1 MRLGLDD
8 QYDRSVLQS
17 TISVL
22 QSTTSEAV
30 LTWKETDDIAEAESA
45 AGPVVQRPKMNATV
59 TESTFSLLNVAESGR
74 FKAER
79 S

>member
-1 MRLGLDD
+1 M
-8 QYDRSVLQS
+8 
-17 TISVL
+17 
-22 QSTTSEAV
+22 

>member
-1 MRLGLDD
+1 M
-8 QYDRSVLQS
+8 
-17 TISVL
+17 
-22 QSTTSEAV
+22 
-30 LTWKETDDIAEAESA
+30 TWKETDDIAEAESA

-79 S
+79 SCYLAKKGNVWAHAASAGTGTDPLMVP